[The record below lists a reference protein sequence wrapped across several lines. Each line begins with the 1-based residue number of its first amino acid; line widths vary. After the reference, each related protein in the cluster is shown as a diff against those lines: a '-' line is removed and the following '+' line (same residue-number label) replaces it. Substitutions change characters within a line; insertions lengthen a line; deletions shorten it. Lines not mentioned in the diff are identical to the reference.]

1 VNLVT
6 ILVLLALAYGV
17 FVFASNQLNAFV
29 KPRSRPLLIRRWR
42 LGRAMAVSFLLIA
55 APLVTVMQTQN
66 VQWAMWTLAVTIP
79 LAALVLIH
87 AAIRYRR
94 SGAWS
99 PVAEPDE
106 G

>member
-1 VNLVT
+1 
-6 ILVLLALAYGV
+6 
-17 FVFASNQLNAFV
+17 
-29 KPRSRPLLIRRWR
+29 
-42 LGRAMAVSFLLIA
+42 MAVSFLLIA

-79 LAALVLIH
+79 LATLVLIH

-99 PVAEPDE
+99 TVAEPDE